1 VTDQIRRSSRSVSA
15 NIAEA
20 TRKRKYEKHFG
31 SKLTNSDAENAQTQV
46 ELEFANACDYSNKN
60 DLKTLTSKSLEVGK
74 LSRYSLLRFWLI
86 TMYFKLYIIAH
97 K

>member
-1 VTDQIRRSSRSVSA
+1 MTDQIRRSSRSVSA
-15 NIAEA
+15 NVAEA

-46 ELEFANACDYSNKN
+46 GLEFANACDYNNKN
-60 DLKTLTSKSLEVGK
+60 DLKTLISKPLVGK
-74 LSRYSLLRFWLI
+74 LSRSSLLRFWLI

>member
-1 VTDQIRRSSRSVSA
+1 MTDQIRSVSA

-60 DLKTLTSKSLEVGK
+60 DLKTLISKPLVGK

>member
-1 VTDQIRRSSRSVSA
+1 MTDQIRRSSRSVSA

-20 TRKRKYEKHFG
+20 TRKRKYEKHFV
-31 SKLTNSDAENAQTQV
+31 SKLTNSDAENAETQV
-46 ELEFANACDYSNKN
+46 ELEFVNACDYSNKN